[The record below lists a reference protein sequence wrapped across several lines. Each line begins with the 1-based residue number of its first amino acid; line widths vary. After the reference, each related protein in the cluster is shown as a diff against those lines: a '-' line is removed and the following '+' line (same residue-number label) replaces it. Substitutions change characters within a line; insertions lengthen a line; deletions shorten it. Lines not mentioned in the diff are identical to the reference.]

1 LQSYSQAGVT
11 NYTPDSFPS
20 EVALGNTATS
30 LTGMAQAAP
39 GSSTEKHNINK
50 IMTTPYVPHS
60 NDRMVVLGHLCVP
73 AASDLADEVVLK
85 QNTSP
90 VIAADLYDF
99 AGLPGTDPAT
109 AGKQGAF
116 NQRRIAVT
124 AAANLRRAAVQ
135 QGREFNARAVNHL
148 KTFLGRRWNPLWQ
161 SIGFT
166 NGSIALPGDPMPL
179 LLKLRPHFIANPAH
193 ELATEGITAAQAN
206 SLTLSINA
214 AFNAESTAVAARD
227 AARDA
232 RDLSAAKL
240 RTRLVGLRS
249 ELEQLLADDDHRW
262 RRFGFSRPVDR
273 RIPAVVTGLTLRP
286 GGLPGELIVE
296 WQPSVGAESYRVMCL
311 VQTVDA
317 SPLEVGLFTDRT
329 AIISG
334 LPGGSTVV
342 VSVSARNEAGE
353 TLPTSASILVA

>member
-1 LQSYSQAGVT
+1 
-11 NYTPDSFPS
+11 
-20 EVALGNTATS
+20 
-30 LTGMAQAAP
+30 
-39 GSSTEKHNINK
+39 
-50 IMTTPYVPHS
+50 MTTTSKVPKT
-60 NDRMVVLGHLCVP
+60 NDELVVLGHHCVP
-73 AASDLADEVVLK
+73 AASDLAAEVDLK

-124 AAANLRRAAVQ
+124 AAANLRRTAVQ
-135 QGREFNARAVNHL
+135 QGRDFNAKAVNHL

-161 SIGFT
+161 SIGFS
-166 NGSIALPGDPMPL
+166 NGSIALPYDPMPL
-179 LLKLRPHFIANPAH
+179 LLKLRPHFIANPTH
-193 ELATEGITAAQAN
+193 EFAAEGITAAQAN
-206 SLTLSINA
+206 TLALAINT

-232 RDLSAAKL
+232 RDLSAEKL

-262 RRFGFSRPVDR
+262 RRFGFSRPIDR

-286 GGLPGELIVE
+286 SGIPGEVIVE
-296 WQPSVGAESYRVMCL
+296 WQPSVGAEGYRVLRL
-311 VQTVDA
+311 VQNVDS
-317 SPLEVGLFTDRT
+317 SPLEVGLFTDPT

-334 LPGGSTVV
+334 LPSGQTVV

-353 TLPTSASILVA
+353 TLPASASILVA